1 MQDSVSSLMEEASEG
16 YWVVAAGCVAV
27 EGLRVDGGG
36 VLGLMGWFGCLGGG

>member
-1 MQDSVSSLMEEASEG
+1 MQDFVSSLMEEASQC

-36 VLGLMGWFGCLGGG
+36 VLGFMGWFGYLGEG